1 MKKLVI
7 NLVAYGPVVGYIIY
21 SRVANVPNSGFN
33 WVELVIVIL
42 LGVVGSMLVQYITI
56 NQFSSFWYINR
67 FDKKKPFS

>member
-1 MKKLVI
+1 MVI

-42 LGVVGSMLVQYITI
+42 LGVVGSMLGQYFK
-56 NQFSSFWYINR
+56 QKWK
-67 FDKKKPFS
+67 D